1 MSVPRRVSPQLLAEI
16 HASEERRLTPEEFEA
31 RVNAPWTA
39 QEAEDFDALVRWF
52 RTRYPTAGER
62 MRAIRLRMAALRRRQ
77 AAL

>member
-16 HASEERRLTPEEFEA
+16 QASEERRLTPEEFEA
-31 RVNAPWTA
+31 RVKAPWTA

-77 AAL
+77 ATL

>member
-1 MSVPRRVSPQLLAEI
+1 MAD
-16 HASEERRLTPEEFEA
+16 ERQLTPAEFDA
-31 RVNAPWTA
+31 RVKAPWSA